1 MLPGRALIAVCFL
14 ACAAIAPALARP
26 DVNVRLGGVL
36 VQKTSSGQS
45 KTTPITGLTLHH
57 GDVVRYSIDAS
68 NGGDSA
74 ALDFSTVGRVP
85 LRTQYVA
92 GSATAPLAT
101 VVEYSL
107 DGKSWSTHPIVDVKT
122 AHGIVREPA
131 SATKFVAVRF
141 TAKRALAPKATFHYS
156 YEVLVK

>member
-1 MLPGRALIAVCFL
+1 MKPGRALIAVCFF

-26 DVNVRLGGVL
+26 NVSVHLAGVL
-36 VQKTSSGQS
+36 VQKTSNGQS
-45 KTTPITGLTLHH
+45 KTTPIGGLTLRQ
-57 GDVVRYSIDAS
+57 GDVVRYSIDAG

-85 LRTQYVA
+85 SRTQYVA
-92 GSATAPLAT
+92 GSASAPQAT

-107 DGKSWSTHPIVDVKT
+107 DGKSWSTRPMVEVKT

-131 SATKFVAVRF
+131 SVAKYVAVRF